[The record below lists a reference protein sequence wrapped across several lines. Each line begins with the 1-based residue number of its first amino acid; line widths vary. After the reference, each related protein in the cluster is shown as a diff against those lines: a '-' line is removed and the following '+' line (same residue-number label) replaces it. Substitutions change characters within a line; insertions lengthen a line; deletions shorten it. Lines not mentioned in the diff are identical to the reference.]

1 MATPLVAP
9 FMTLGTKDGN
19 VDIREADLSSV
30 TDAELRRLRIT
41 RDELCRCFAE
51 AMEMMRG
58 ATPADWAKARPIAE
72 EIRDGE
78 WIVVGPVGYNQYTH
92 PLMRGPASGEA

>member
-19 VDIREADLSSV
+19 VDIRAEDLATV

-41 RDELCRCFAE
+41 REELRRCFAE

-58 ATPADWAKARPIAE
+58 ATPADWAKRRPVADQMQ
-72 EIRDGE
+72 DGE
-78 WIVVGPVGYNQYTH
+78 WVVVGLVGYNQHTH